1 MNKLMMVAGAAL
13 VAVAMTGCAT
23 GKAGEDKVGNW
34 QKERTPVEV
43 LKSQISVKA
52 AGAVVEA
59 LDVAPFGIYKAIA
72 DKVDGAA
79 AIDRSRRSYQ
89 MYIGSIKEAMEQ
101 GKSKEE
107 AVKQANA
114 ELNAAPDS
122 AKLKADIKRARANNW
137 IILIAVHEPLCTRN
151 PANKDTQ
158 PYMKGDPDIDTN
170 FFDHRCCR
178 PGHKEASD
186 AVSDLI
192 VNNADVVRGVFNGHE
207 HSAYYTW
214 FNGTYTDASG
224 NKVEKSIPQHT
235 VTCCIYR
242 SGCLALITVK

>member
-1 MNKLMMVAGAAL
+1 MNKLMMVAGAVL
-13 VAVAMTGCAT
+13 VAAAMTGCAT

-43 LKSQISVKA
+43 LKSQIAIKA

-107 AVKQANA
+107 ALKQANA

-122 AKLKADIKRARANNW
+122 AKLKADIKAY
-137 IILIAVHEPLCTRN
+137 LEQ
-151 PANKDTQ
+151 ANKTDFEAIFAWIQKITEDLQKATQ
-158 PYMKGDPDIDTN
+158 KFAEETPKALQQLVDIGKKEGGMAIMTIPSQGKDDLAVIGN
-170 FFDHRCCR
+170 QLKDA
-178 PGHKEASD
+178 GLGLAIYVEMVNADKEA
-186 AVSDLI
+186 AKMQ
-192 VNNADVVRGVFNGHE
+192 AE
-207 HSAYYTW
+207 HPIE
-214 FNGTYTDASG
+214 D
-224 NKVEKSIPQHT
+224 
-235 VTCCIYR
+235 
-242 SGCLALITVK
+242 

>member
-43 LKSQISVKA
+43 LKSQISIKA

-101 GKSKEE
+101 GKSKED
-107 AVKQANA
+107 ALKQANA

-122 AKLKADIKRARANNW
+122 AKLKADIKAY
-137 IILIAVHEPLCTRN
+137 LEQ
-151 PANKDTQ
+151 ANKTDFEAIFAWIQKMTEELQKATQ
-158 PYMKGDPDIDTN
+158 KFADETPKALQQLVDIGKKEGGMAIMTIPSQGKDDLAVIGN
-170 FFDHRCCR
+170 QLKDA
-178 PGHKEASD
+178 GVGLAIYVEMVNADKEA
-186 AVSDLI
+186 AKMQAEYPI
-192 VNNADVVRGVFNGHE
+192 EG
-207 HSAYYTW
+207 
-214 FNGTYTDASG
+214 
-224 NKVEKSIPQHT
+224 
-235 VTCCIYR
+235 
-242 SGCLALITVK
+242 

>member
-13 VAVAMTGCAT
+13 VAMAMTGCAT

-43 LKSQISVKA
+43 LKSKISIKA

-59 LDVAPFGIYKAIA
+59 LDITPFGLYKAIA

-89 MYIGSIKEAMEQ
+89 MYIGSVKEAMEQ

-107 AVKQANA
+107 ALKQANA

-122 AKLKADIKRARANNW
+122 AKLKADIKAY
-137 IILIAVHEPLCTRN
+137 LEQ
-151 PANKDTQ
+151 ANKTDFEAIFAWIQKMTEELQKATQ
-158 PYMKGDPDIDTN
+158 KFADETPKALQQLVDIGKKEGGMAIMTIPSQGKDDLAVIGN
-170 FFDHRCCR
+170 QLKDA
-178 PGHKEASD
+178 GMGLAIYVEMVNADKEA
-186 AVSDLI
+186 AKMQAEYPI
-192 VNNADVVRGVFNGHE
+192 EG
-207 HSAYYTW
+207 
-214 FNGTYTDASG
+214 
-224 NKVEKSIPQHT
+224 
-235 VTCCIYR
+235 
-242 SGCLALITVK
+242 

>member
-43 LKSQISVKA
+43 LKSKISIKA

-59 LDVAPFGIYKAIA
+59 LDIAPFGLYKAIA

-107 AVKQANA
+107 ALKQANA

-122 AKLKADIKRARANNW
+122 AKLKADIKAY
-137 IILIAVHEPLCTRN
+137 LEQ
-151 PANKDTQ
+151 ANKTDFEAIFAWIQKMTEELQKATQ
-158 PYMKGDPDIDTN
+158 KFADETPKALQQLVDIGKKEGGMAIMTIPSQGKDDLAVIGN
-170 FFDHRCCR
+170 QLKDA
-178 PGHKEASD
+178 GMGLAIYVEMVNADKEA
-186 AVSDLI
+186 AKMQAEYPI
-192 VNNADVVRGVFNGHE
+192 EG
-207 HSAYYTW
+207 
-214 FNGTYTDASG
+214 
-224 NKVEKSIPQHT
+224 
-235 VTCCIYR
+235 
-242 SGCLALITVK
+242 

>member
-43 LKSQISVKA
+43 LKSKIAIKA

-59 LDVAPFGIYKAIA
+59 LDITPFGLYKAIA

-107 AVKQANA
+107 ALKQANA

-122 AKLKADIKRARANNW
+122 AKLKADIKAY
-137 IILIAVHEPLCTRN
+137 LEQ
-151 PANKDTQ
+151 ANKTDFEAIFAWIQKMTEELQKATQ
-158 PYMKGDPDIDTN
+158 KFADETPKALQQLVDIGKKEGGMAIMTIPSQGKDDLAVIGN
-170 FFDHRCCR
+170 QLKDA
-178 PGHKEASD
+178 GMGLAIYVEMVNADKEA
-186 AVSDLI
+186 AKMQAEYPI
-192 VNNADVVRGVFNGHE
+192 EG
-207 HSAYYTW
+207 
-214 FNGTYTDASG
+214 
-224 NKVEKSIPQHT
+224 
-235 VTCCIYR
+235 
-242 SGCLALITVK
+242 

>member
-43 LKSQISVKA
+43 LKSKISIKA

-59 LDVAPFGIYKAIA
+59 LDITPFGLYKAIA

-107 AVKQANA
+107 ALKQANA

-122 AKLKADIKRARANNW
+122 AKLKADIKTY
-137 IILIAVHEPLCTRN
+137 LEQ
-151 PANKDTQ
+151 ANKTDFEAIFAWIQKMTEELQKATQ
-158 PYMKGDPDIDTN
+158 KFADETPKALQQLVDIGKKEGGMAIMTIPSQGKDDLAVIGN
-170 FFDHRCCR
+170 QLKDA
-178 PGHKEASD
+178 GMGLAIYVEMVNADKEA
-186 AVSDLI
+186 AKMQAEYPI
-192 VNNADVVRGVFNGHE
+192 EG
-207 HSAYYTW
+207 
-214 FNGTYTDASG
+214 
-224 NKVEKSIPQHT
+224 
-235 VTCCIYR
+235 
-242 SGCLALITVK
+242 

>member
-1 MNKLMMVAGAAL
+1 MNKLMMVAGAIAF
-13 VAVAMTGCAT
+13 AGMMAGCAT

-43 LKSQISVKA
+43 LKSKISIKA

-59 LDVAPFGIYKAIA
+59 LDITPFGLSKAIA

-89 MYIGSIKEAMEQ
+89 MYIGSITEAMEQ

-122 AKLKADIKRARANNW
+122 AKLKADIKAY
-137 IILIAVHEPLCTRN
+137 LEQ
-151 PANKDTQ
+151 ANKTDFEAIFAWIQKMTEELQKATQ
-158 PYMKGDPDIDTN
+158 KFADETPKVLQQLVDIGKKEGGMAIMTIPSQGKDDLAVIGN
-170 FFDHRCCR
+170 QLKDA
-178 PGHKEASD
+178 GVGLAIYVEMVNADKEA
-186 AVSDLI
+186 AKMQAEYPI
-192 VNNADVVRGVFNGHE
+192 EG
-207 HSAYYTW
+207 
-214 FNGTYTDASG
+214 
-224 NKVEKSIPQHT
+224 
-235 VTCCIYR
+235 
-242 SGCLALITVK
+242 

>member
-43 LKSQISVKA
+43 LKSQIAVKA

-79 AIDRSRRSYQ
+79 AIDRSRRAYQ
-89 MYIGSIKEAMEQ
+89 MFRGSIDEAMEQ

-122 AKLKADIKRARANNW
+122 AKLKADIKAY
-137 IILIAVHEPLCTRN
+137 LEQ
-151 PANKDTQ
+151 ANKTDFEAIFAWIQKMTEELQKATQ
-158 PYMKGDPDIDTN
+158 KFADETPKAIQQLVDIGKKEGGMAIMTIPSQGKDDLAVIGN
-170 FFDHRCCR
+170 QLKDA
-178 PGHKEASD
+178 GVGLAIYVEMVNADKEA
-186 AVSDLI
+186 AKMQAEYPI
-192 VNNADVVRGVFNGHE
+192 EG
-207 HSAYYTW
+207 
-214 FNGTYTDASG
+214 
-224 NKVEKSIPQHT
+224 
-235 VTCCIYR
+235 
-242 SGCLALITVK
+242 

>member
-43 LKSQISVKA
+43 LKSKISIKA

-59 LDVAPFGIYKAIA
+59 LDITPFGLYKAIA

-107 AVKQANA
+107 ALTQANA

-122 AKLKADIKRARANNW
+122 AKLKADIKAY
-137 IILIAVHEPLCTRN
+137 LEQ
-151 PANKDTQ
+151 ANKTDFEAIFAWIQKMTEELQKATQ
-158 PYMKGDPDIDTN
+158 KFADETPKALQQLVDIGKKEGGMAIMTIPSQGKDDLAVIGN
-170 FFDHRCCR
+170 QLKDA
-178 PGHKEASD
+178 GMGLAIYVEMVNADKEA
-186 AVSDLI
+186 AKMQAEYPI
-192 VNNADVVRGVFNGHE
+192 EG
-207 HSAYYTW
+207 
-214 FNGTYTDASG
+214 
-224 NKVEKSIPQHT
+224 
-235 VTCCIYR
+235 
-242 SGCLALITVK
+242 

>member
-43 LKSQISVKA
+43 LKSKISIKA

-59 LDVAPFGIYKAIA
+59 LDITPFGLYKAIA

-107 AVKQANA
+107 ALKQANA

-122 AKLKADIKRARANNW
+122 AKLKADIKAY
-137 IILIAVHEPLCTRN
+137 LEQ
-151 PANKDTQ
+151 ANKTDFEAIFAWIQKMTEELQKATQ
-158 PYMKGDPDIDTN
+158 KFADETPKAIQQLVDIGKKEGGMAIMTIPSQGKDDLAVIGN
-170 FFDHRCCR
+170 QLKDA
-178 PGHKEASD
+178 GVGLAIYVEMVNADKEA
-186 AVSDLI
+186 AKMQAEYPI
-192 VNNADVVRGVFNGHE
+192 EG
-207 HSAYYTW
+207 
-214 FNGTYTDASG
+214 
-224 NKVEKSIPQHT
+224 
-235 VTCCIYR
+235 
-242 SGCLALITVK
+242 

>member
-43 LKSQISVKA
+43 LKSKISIKA

-59 LDVAPFGIYKAIA
+59 LDITPFGLYKAIA

-89 MYIGSIKEAMEQ
+89 MYIGSVKEAMEQ

-107 AVKQANA
+107 ALKQANA

-122 AKLKADIKRARANNW
+122 AKLKADIKAY
-137 IILIAVHEPLCTRN
+137 LEQ
-151 PANKDTQ
+151 ANKTDFEAIFAWIQKMTEELQKATQ
-158 PYMKGDPDIDTN
+158 KFADETPKALQQLVDIGKKEGGMAIMTIPSQGKDDLAVIGN
-170 FFDHRCCR
+170 QLKDA
-178 PGHKEASD
+178 GMGLAIYVEMVNADKEA
-186 AVSDLI
+186 AKMQAEYPI
-192 VNNADVVRGVFNGHE
+192 EG
-207 HSAYYTW
+207 
-214 FNGTYTDASG
+214 
-224 NKVEKSIPQHT
+224 
-235 VTCCIYR
+235 
-242 SGCLALITVK
+242 

>member
-23 GKAGEDKVGNW
+23 GKAGEDKVANW

-43 LKSQISVKA
+43 LKSQISIKA

-59 LDVAPFGIYKAIA
+59 LDITPFGLYKAIA

-107 AVKQANA
+107 ALKQANA

-122 AKLKADIKRARANNW
+122 AKLKADIKAY
-137 IILIAVHEPLCTRN
+137 LEQ
-151 PANKDTQ
+151 ANKTDFEAIFAWIQKMTEELQKATQ
-158 PYMKGDPDIDTN
+158 KFADETPKAIQQLVDIGKKEGGMAIMTIPSQGKDDLAVIGN
-170 FFDHRCCR
+170 QLKDA
-178 PGHKEASD
+178 GMGLAIYVEMVNADKEA
-186 AVSDLI
+186 AKMQAEYPI
-192 VNNADVVRGVFNGHE
+192 EG
-207 HSAYYTW
+207 
-214 FNGTYTDASG
+214 
-224 NKVEKSIPQHT
+224 
-235 VTCCIYR
+235 
-242 SGCLALITVK
+242 

>member
-43 LKSQISVKA
+43 LKSKISIKA

-59 LDVAPFGIYKAIA
+59 LDITPFGLYKAIA

-107 AVKQANA
+107 ALKQANA

-122 AKLKADIKRARANNW
+122 AKLKADIKAY
-137 IILIAVHEPLCTRN
+137 LEQ
-151 PANKDTQ
+151 ANKTDFEAIFAWIQKMTEELQKATQ
-158 PYMKGDPDIDTN
+158 KFADETPKALQQLVDIGKKEGGMAIMTIPSQGKDDLAVIGN
-170 FFDHRCCR
+170 QLKDA
-178 PGHKEASD
+178 GMGLAIYVEMVNADKEA
-186 AVSDLI
+186 AKMQAEYPI
-192 VNNADVVRGVFNGHE
+192 EG
-207 HSAYYTW
+207 
-214 FNGTYTDASG
+214 
-224 NKVEKSIPQHT
+224 
-235 VTCCIYR
+235 
-242 SGCLALITVK
+242 

>member
-1 MNKLMMVAGAAL
+1 MNKLMMIAGAIAF
-13 VAVAMTGCAT
+13 AGMMAGCAT

-43 LKSQISVKA
+43 LKSHISIKA

-107 AVKQANA
+107 ALKQANA

-122 AKLKADIKRARANNW
+122 AKLKADIKAYLEQAKKTDFEAIFAW
-137 IILIAVHEPLCTRN
+137 IQKMTEELQKATQKFADETPKALQQLVDIGKKEGGMAIMTIPSQGKDDLAVIGNQL
-151 PANKDTQ
+151 KDAGMGLAI
-158 PYMKGDPDIDTN
+158 YVEMVNAD
-170 FFDHRCCR
+170 
-178 PGHKEASD
+178 KEA
-186 AVSDLI
+186 AKMQAEYPI
-192 VNNADVVRGVFNGHE
+192 EG
-207 HSAYYTW
+207 
-214 FNGTYTDASG
+214 
-224 NKVEKSIPQHT
+224 
-235 VTCCIYR
+235 
-242 SGCLALITVK
+242 

>member
-43 LKSQISVKA
+43 LKSKISIKA

-59 LDVAPFGIYKAIA
+59 LDITPFGLYKAIA

-107 AVKQANA
+107 ALKQANA

-122 AKLKADIKRARANNW
+122 AKLKADIKAY
-137 IILIAVHEPLCTRN
+137 LEQ
-151 PANKDTQ
+151 ANKTDFEAIFAWIQKMTEELQKATQ
-158 PYMKGDPDIDTN
+158 KFADETPKALQQLVDIGKKEGGMAIMTIPSQGKDDLAVIGN
-170 FFDHRCCR
+170 QLKDA
-178 PGHKEASD
+178 GVGLAIYVEMVNADKEA
-186 AVSDLI
+186 AKMQAEYPI
-192 VNNADVVRGVFNGHE
+192 EG
-207 HSAYYTW
+207 
-214 FNGTYTDASG
+214 
-224 NKVEKSIPQHT
+224 
-235 VTCCIYR
+235 
-242 SGCLALITVK
+242 

>member
-13 VAVAMTGCAT
+13 VAVAMSGCAT

-43 LKSQISVKA
+43 LKSKISIKA

-59 LDVAPFGIYKAIA
+59 LDITPFGLYKAIA

-107 AVKQANA
+107 ALKQANA

-122 AKLKADIKRARANNW
+122 AKLKADIKAY
-137 IILIAVHEPLCTRN
+137 LEQ
-151 PANKDTQ
+151 ANKTDFEAIFAWIQKMTEELQKATQ
-158 PYMKGDPDIDTN
+158 KFADETPKALQQLVDIGKKEGGMAIMTIPSQGKDDLAVIGN
-170 FFDHRCCR
+170 QLKDA
-178 PGHKEASD
+178 GMGLAIYVEMVNADKEA
-186 AVSDLI
+186 AKMQAEYPI
-192 VNNADVVRGVFNGHE
+192 EG
-207 HSAYYTW
+207 
-214 FNGTYTDASG
+214 
-224 NKVEKSIPQHT
+224 
-235 VTCCIYR
+235 
-242 SGCLALITVK
+242 